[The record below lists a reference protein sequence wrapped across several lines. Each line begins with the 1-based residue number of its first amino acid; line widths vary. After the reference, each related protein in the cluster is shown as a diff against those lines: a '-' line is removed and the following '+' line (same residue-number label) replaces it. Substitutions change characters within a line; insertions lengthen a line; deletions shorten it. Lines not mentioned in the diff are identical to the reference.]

1 MSGKSSRKASKGSKG
16 RKTKVEEVVEVAAVE
31 EVPDTVK
38 EVPETAEDVPETVE
52 EVPEIVEEVPVP
64 ELKAVNEEPVDDE
77 ETETAGMTDI
87 QKRLFKVR
95 MRMNQGRK
103 VNRKEV
109 ENEYKRFSDPKFE
122 GKQRY
127 YEKQEE
133 LKKAQLKA
141 NKGKEIGREVGETG
155 DEGRE
160 IVVGAG
166 GVAGDDP
173 VMLITAAAAER
184 IHEKAMIKEKNMQT
198 FGLQVLAHRLRQCIN
213 FNWLFPIQCSLFRRR
228 IHFC

>member
-1 MSGKSSRKASKGSKG
+1 MDGKSSRKASKGSKG
-16 RKTKVEEVVEVAAVE
+16 RKTKVEEIVEVAAVE
-31 EVPDTVK
+31 
-38 EVPETAEDVPETVE
+38 AVPETVE
-52 EVPEIVEEVPVP
+52 EVPATVEEVSEIVEEVP
-64 ELKAVNEEPVDDE
+64 ELKAVNEEPIDDE

-160 IVVGAG
+160 LVVGAG

-198 FGLQVLAHRLRQCIN
+198 FGLQVLTHRLR
-213 FNWLFPIQCSLFRRR
+213 
-228 IHFC
+228 H

>member
-1 MSGKSSRKASKGSKG
+1 MSGKSSRKASKGSKS
-16 RKTKVEEVVEVAAVE
+16 RKTKVEELVEVAAVE
-31 EVPDTVK
+31 EVPEPVEEVPETVK
-38 EVPETAEDVPETVE
+38 EVSETAEEVPETVE
-52 EVPEIVEEVPVP
+52 EVPEIVEEVP
-64 ELKAVNEEPVDDE
+64 ELKAVNEEPIDDE

-198 FGLQVLAHRLRQCIN
+198 FGLQVLTHRLRQ
-213 FNWLFPIQCSLFRRR
+213 
-228 IHFC
+228 

>member
-1 MSGKSSRKASKGSKG
+1 MDRKSSRKASKGSKG
-16 RKTKVEEVVEVAAVE
+16 RKTKVEEIVEVTA
-31 EVPDTVK
+31 
-38 EVPETAEDVPETVE
+38 VPETIEEVPETVE
-52 EVPEIVEEVPVP
+52 EVPEIVEEVP
-64 ELKAVNEEPVDDE
+64 ELKAVNEEPIDDE